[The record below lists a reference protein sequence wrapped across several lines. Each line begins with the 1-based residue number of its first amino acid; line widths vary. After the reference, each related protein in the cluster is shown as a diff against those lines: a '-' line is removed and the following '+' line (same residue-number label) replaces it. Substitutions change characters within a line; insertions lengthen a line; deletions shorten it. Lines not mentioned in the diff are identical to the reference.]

1 MWFWLKASHEVL
13 VKMSAQVLVSDGLTG
28 AGGATSQMVH
38 SHLESEYRLLEG
50 GLSSSGLWIFSY
62 DCVSVLWHMGTSLVQ
77 RE

>member
-38 SHLESEYRLLEG
+38 SHGWRVNT
-50 GLSSSGLWIFSY
+50 
-62 DCVSVLWHMGTSLVQ
+62 DCWK
-77 RE
+77 EA